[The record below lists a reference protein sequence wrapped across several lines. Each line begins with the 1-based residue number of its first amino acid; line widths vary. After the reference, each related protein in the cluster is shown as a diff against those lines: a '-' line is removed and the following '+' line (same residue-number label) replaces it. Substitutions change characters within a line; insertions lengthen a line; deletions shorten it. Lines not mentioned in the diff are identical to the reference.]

1 MVGVGKLL
9 GELRG
14 DASFAEECK
23 IVLGT
28 RVDFEGCV
36 ALFVC
41 AMAFVSM
48 DQIVLNTK
56 RMVRRVVHV
65 HVNANGRRALS
76 PGEVGLIN

>member
-23 IVLGT
+23 IELGT
-28 RVDFEGCV
+28 RGDFEGCV

-48 DQIVLNTK
+48 DQIVLNT
-56 RMVRRVVHV
+56 
-65 HVNANGRRALS
+65 
-76 PGEVGLIN
+76 

>member
-1 MVGVGKLL
+1 MRREASRNGGCWQLL

-23 IVLGT
+23 IELGT
-28 RVDFEGCV
+28 RGDFEGCV

-48 DQIVLNTK
+48 DQIVLNT
-56 RMVRRVVHV
+56 
-65 HVNANGRRALS
+65 
-76 PGEVGLIN
+76 